1 MSSSFLVFFFG
12 LVGVDGVVGNGD
24 GVAIGLV
31 LVSFDHWKASR
42 MRRRRVDVGFGFET
56 STSRRFC
63 ARNGRHAATTHA
75 LRTQNRPGV
84 GAAEGGSK
92 RNRPMIKRKTKIK
105 KNKTRT
111 DNYKTRTDQNNDS

>member
-1 MSSSFLVFFFG
+1 
-12 LVGVDGVVGNGD
+12 
-24 GVAIGLV
+24 
-31 LVSFDHWKASR
+31 

-56 STSRRFC
+56 STRRRFC
-63 ARNGRHAATTHA
+63 ARNGRHAATMRSW
-75 LRTQNRPGV
+75 RTQNGPGV

-92 RNRPMIKRKTKIK
+92 RNRPILKRKKTKTK